1 MFLYL
6 ITMLLCTGNAY
17 RSDFWPI
24 NSIIM
29 AKKPRVN
36 PAKLKSTLISIQ
48 SRFETGK
55 VNKMSDIGDMYMTGM
70 IAALGIGNNGY
81 VTKFSAPENFT
92 INDLLKLSD
101 ITNTDVE
108 LIWQVVKKQAIKNYT
123 KRDISHLLHEENE
136 ANEKG

>member
-6 ITMLLCTGNAY
+6 FMMLLCTGNAY

-24 NSIIM
+24 NKISM
-29 AKKPRVN
+29 VKKPRVN

-92 INDLLKLSD
+92 VNDLLKLAD
-101 ITNTDVE
+101 ISNTDIE
-108 LIWQVVKKQAIKNYT
+108 LIWQVVKKQATKNYT
-123 KRDISHLLHEENE
+123 KRDISNLLMEENNKDE
-136 ANEKG
+136 RE